1 MRYDTTVIFKAIGP
15 EVYNPQTGA
24 MTTAD
29 QKIGQKMCALYDLS
43 SKEKSTLLGR
53 IDVRAM
59 VIHHKGQ
66 LIEANAVEIDGA
78 RYWVRSK
85 RWISYRA
92 SYVLEESQDESQH

>member
-1 MRYDTTVIFKAIGP
+1 MRYDTTVVFKANGP
-15 EVYNPQTGA
+15 EVYDPNIGS
-24 MTTAD
+24 MTKNDIVVGT
-29 QKIGQKMCALYDLS
+29 KMCALYDLS
-43 SKEKSTLLGR
+43 TKEKSTLLGR

-66 LIEANAVEIDGA
+66 LIEANAVEIDGV

-92 SYVLEESQDESQH
+92 SYVLEESQDESQS